1 MKKFAE
7 WIVESHPEAVD
18 ESFVAWFSERH
29 PEMFDEGILDSLG
42 KNRFLR
48 NAVATAAF
56 AGAGLGMANRASAA
70 DADSK
75 LKPSATSKAFEDDQ
89 DDDFVYDTSSEEGI
103 AAIKAKMLRMA
114 QKVPMKTST
123 HNIGGKE
130 VRVSRGSAHMSGG
143 NVIPPSKFDPK
154 TGGQNKSRQPTKI
167 LPQLPAGPTS
177 SPDFGGAV
185 E

>member
-1 MKKFAE
+1 MKTFNE
-7 WIVESHPEAVD
+7 WLKDNHPE
-18 ESFVAWFSERH
+18 H
-29 PEMFDEGILDSLG
+29 LDEGVLDSLG
-42 KNRFLR
+42 KSKFVR
-48 NAVATAAF
+48 NAVTA
-56 AGAGLGMANRASAA
+56 AGLGAAALGGYGMRPTRAATPDASANRPAASQ
-70 DADSK
+70 K
-75 LKPSATSKAFEDDQ
+75 V
-89 DDDFVYDTSSEEGI
+89 DDDPTVYDTSSEEGIYDTSSEEGI